1 MKPIAAIIV
10 FFSLML
16 PSLFLSYGNYTTT
29 KEYIINDVNQALAQ
43 TILYKTYDHITV
55 DTLKVFRSKLQIDQ
69 LKETS
74 YLSICTEEPSKIP
87 FCSDTM
93 SYKIGDERLHIRA
106 YPNCSKA
113 AIFGM
118 SEQKLPSILF
128 IISILWGLSS
138 IMFFR
143 MKPSEKVNNIIELET
158 ISVGALHFSKSS
170 NLFFDEARKE
180 IYFTPMQYQLMKM
193 FIIAKNHR
201 LSVEEICHSLW
212 PGKEDARDTLYTL
225 VRRIKP
231 VLERACNV
239 KIEAEK
245 GHFYV
250 LKTKER

>member
-16 PSLFLSYGNYTTT
+16 PSLVLGFGNYATT
-29 KEYIINDVNQALAQ
+29 KENIIADVNQALAQ
-43 TILYKTYDHITV
+43 TILDKSSDRITV
-55 DTLKVFRSKLQIDQ
+55 DTLRVFRSKLKIDE
-69 LKETS
+69 LRATS
-74 YLSICTEEPSKIP
+74 YLSICTEAPSNVT

-93 SYKIGDERLHIRA
+93 SYKVGDERLYIRA

-143 MKPSEKVNNIIELET
+143 MKPSENVNNIIESET
-158 ISVGALHFSKSS
+158 ISVGSLHFSKSS
-170 NLFFDEARKE
+170 NRFWNEKRQE
-180 IYFTPMQYQLMKM
+180 IYFTPMQHRLMQM
-193 FIIAKNHR
+193 FIAADGHR
-201 LSVEEICHSLW
+201 LSVEEICHTLW

-231 VLERACNV
+231 VLGKACNV
-239 KIEAEK
+239 KIEAER

-250 LKTKER
+250 LKTEKS

>member
-93 SYKIGDERLHIRA
+93 SYKVGDERLYIRA

-113 AIFGM
+113 AIFDM

-143 MKPSEKVNNIIELET
+143 MKPSENVNNIIESGT
-158 ISVGALHFSKSS
+158 ISVGTLYFSKSS
-170 NLFFDEARKE
+170 NRFWNEKRQE
-180 IYFTPMQYQLMKM
+180 IYFTPMQHRLMQM
-193 FIIAKNHR
+193 FIAADGNR
-201 LSVEEICHSLW
+201 LSVEEICHTLW

-225 VRRIKP
+225 VRRIKQ
-231 VLERACNV
+231 VLEKACNV
-239 KIEAEK
+239 KIETEK

-250 LKTKER
+250 LKTKES

>member
-74 YLSICTEEPSKIP
+74 YLSICTEAPSNVT

-93 SYKIGDERLHIRA
+93 SYKVGDERLYIRA

-113 AIFGM
+113 AIFDM

-143 MKPSEKVNNIIELET
+143 MKPSENVNNIIESGT
-158 ISVGALHFSKSS
+158 ISVGTLYFSKSS
-170 NLFFDEARKE
+170 NRFWNEKRQE
-180 IYFTPMQYQLMKM
+180 IYFTPMQHRLMQM
-193 FIIAKNHR
+193 FIAADGNR
-201 LSVEEICHSLW
+201 LSVEEICHTLW

-225 VRRIKP
+225 VRRIKQ
-231 VLERACNV
+231 VLEKACNV
-239 KIEAEK
+239 KIETEK

-250 LKTKER
+250 LKTKES